1 MTEELLAKIKELFLI
16 KVVVEGWAVGLL
28 FLFLF
33 LILYIFILLVV
44 WAIFFSILWD
54 PSPSFHLSITSS
66 DHLLDSSVSH
76 PFSVSDLSLVL
87 VCVMMQP
94 R

>member
-54 PSPSFHLSITSS
+54 PSPSFYLSITSS

-76 PFSVSDLSLVL
+76 PFLVSDLSPVL

-94 R
+94 